1 MSKKKDTYNQT
12 AIRTS
17 IGGQALI
24 EGIMMR
30 GPKLTAMAV
39 RNTKGE
45 IVIEKEPTTMSKHKK
60 VGKIPFVRGIF
71 NFVDSMRCGYKY
83 LMRSAQLSGLEEAEA
98 ELAREKEEKKRKKAG
113 EAAAEE
119 ISGNPVDP
127 AGTVTAT
134 SVAQPTE
141 EAGAAPSADNAM
153 PAPDGD
159 GAAAVIPEPK
169 KENSPLSVLVMV
181 LGVVFGV
188 GIAVGLFVIL
198 PTLIYRGF
206 THLIPGLQPA
216 GHVALTSL
224 YKSLIEGIAR
234 ILLLVGYMAA
244 VSLMKD
250 IRRTFQ
256 YHGAEHKTI
265 FCYEHGLPLTVENV
279 RKQRRF
285 HPRCGTS
292 FLILMALVGIFI
304 SFLIDPLY
312 YLISGSDAGMPLVL
326 RWGIKLL
333 LIPLIVGIGYE
344 LIKFAGRH
352 DNLLTRIISAPG
364 LWLQRL
370 TVYEPDDS
378 MIECAIAA
386 VKEVIPDDGSDRL

>member
-1 MSKKKDTYNQT
+1 MLHTVMAFLPLAFLIVY
-12 AIRTS
+12 
-17 IGGQALI
+17 ALKT
-24 EGIMMR
+24 R
-30 GPKLTAMAV
+30 KMA
-39 RNTKGE
+39 
-45 IVIEKEPTTMSKHKK
+45 
-60 VGKIPFVRGIF
+60 
-71 NFVDSMRCGYKY
+71 D
-83 LMRSAQLSGLEEAEA
+83 A
-98 ELAREKEEKKRKKAG
+98 
-113 EAAAEE
+113 
-119 ISGNPVDP
+119 
-127 AGTVTAT
+127 
-134 SVAQPTE
+134 
-141 EAGAAPSADNAM
+141 
-153 PAPDGD
+153 
-159 GAAAVIPEPK
+159 
-169 KENSPLSVLVMV
+169 MV
-181 LGVVFGV
+181 LATLLAVLLGV
-188 GIAVGLFVIL
+188 GMSIFLFLVL
-198 PTLIYRGF
+198 PTLLTGGILHFFPGFPLWGRNVVEGLLKIAIFLAYLILCSKQKDIYR
-206 THLIPGLQPA
+206 
-216 GHVALTSL
+216 V
-224 YKSLIEGIAR
+224 
-234 ILLLVGYMAA
+234 
-244 VSLMKD
+244 
-250 IRRTFQ
+250 FQ

>member
-198 PTLIYRGF
+198 PTLIYKGF
-206 THLIPGLQPA
+206 AHLIPGLQPA

-378 MIECAIAA
+378 MNECAIAA